1 MAKFSKQSSLPDR
14 LQIQRPL
21 WTCPCFRSEACSQ
34 DILLIWL
41 SRPTTSPL
49 EEVQTAFDQLPKPIQ
64 NGTELIDF
72 LSTHFSPAGAE
83 LIPLT
88 DMNFTTNA
96 TFLTS
101 MNNPVNEE
109 FVETVMLKWENL
121 TRIWNESSLC
131 PECQSSFIPIKRP
144 FVIAGGRFREAY
156 YWDSYWILQ
165 GLLRTGGSF
174 TQISRNQI
182 ENFLD
187 NVELFGFVPNGGRKY
202 YLNRSQPPMLPQ
214 MVRIYVEYTGDSSIL
229 TRALP
234 LLMKEYDFFER
245 NRSVSFSIDGTDETY
260 TLNQYVPQRFLAQLS
275 LRQVTDSKDRYNVE
289 NNQPRPESYR
299 EDWEQVNNESFY
311 AASGGIY
318 AAPKLNDQ
326 EAASQYRNL
335 ASGAES
341 GWDFSSRFL
350 QIPREAVEDVSF
362 PLRSLNVVNMVPV
375 DLNSFLYW
383 NEITIAGFL
392 HQVDQ
397 TDNAVLWEDRARQ
410 RAEAMHAV
418 MWNATLNAYLDY
430 NLTSDSQEAFTLRD
444 ADALPIET
452 IVAPTDDAQLVFN
465 VAQLLPFLTGAA
477 LPNVKNNPALTK
489 IAFERVSHFLDAR
502 DGGIAPTNFRST
514 QQWDQPNVWPP
525 HMQMLMDAL
534 LQTPANEEAWA
545 WAHDL
550 ALRLGQRYLD
560 SAYCTWRAT
569 GGETDSSPKLGGLTE
584 SADLGGLMFEKYSD
598 VSLNQAGGGGEYEV
612 VVGFGWSNG
621 VLIWVAD
628 TFRDKLQTPPCTGPD
643 ADFGIPSPS
652 PGSLRRRAVELD
664 SWDAQW
670 ISKSV
675 GGRAGK

>member
-1 MAKFSKQSSLPDR
+1 M
-14 LQIQRPL
+14 
-21 WTCPCFRSEACSQ
+21 
-34 DILLIWL
+34 L

-49 EEVQTAFDQLPKPIQ
+49 EEVQAAFDQLSKPLQ
-64 NGTELIDF
+64 NGTELMNF
-72 LSTHFSPAGAE
+72 LSAHFSPAGAE
-83 LIPLT
+83 LVPLT
-88 DMNFTTNA
+88 GANLTTNA

-101 MNNPVNEE
+101 MNNPINEE
-109 FVETVMLKWENL
+109 FVQVVMSKWENL
-121 TRIWNESSLC
+121 TRVWNETSVC
-131 PECQSSFIPIKRP
+131 AECQSSFIPIKRP
-144 FVIAGGRFREAY
+144 FVVAGGRFREAY

-187 NVELFGFVPNGGRKY
+187 NVENFGFVPNGGRKY
-202 YLNRSQPPMLPQ
+202 YLNRSQPPMLTQ
-214 MVRIYVEYTGDSSIL
+214 MVKIYMEYAGDTSIL

-234 LLMKEYDFFER
+234 LLMAEHDFFVQ
-245 NRSVSFSIDGTDETY
+245 NRSVSFDLADTNKTY
-260 TLNQYVPQRFLAQLS
+260 ILNQ
-275 LRQVTDSKDRYNVE
+275 YNVE

-299 EDWEQVNNESFY
+299 EDWEQVNNASYY
-311 AASGGIY
+311 AASGDIY
-318 AAPKLNDQ
+318 VAPNLTAT
-326 EAASQYRNL
+326 EAFSLYRNL

-350 QIPREAVEDVSF
+350 RNPRDAIDDISF

-383 NEITIAGFL
+383 NEIAIAEFL
-392 HQVDQ
+392 VRDGQA
-397 TDNAVLWEDRARQ
+397 DNATLWEERAQQ

-418 MWNATLNAYLDY
+418 MWNETLNTYLDY
-430 NLTSDSQEAFTLRD
+430 NLTSNSQQAFTARD

-452 IVAPTDDAQLVFN
+452 MSAPTNDTQVVFN

-477 LPNVKNNPALTK
+477 LPEVKANSTLVK
-489 IAFERVSHFLDAR
+489 KAFERVSQFLDAR
-502 DGGIAPTNFRST
+502 AGGIAPTNFRTT
-514 QQWDQPNVWPP
+514 QQWDQPSVWPP

-534 LQTPANEEAWA
+534 LQTPSDDDAWA

-569 GGETDSSPKLGGLTE
+569 GGETDSSPKLGGLNAST
-584 SADLGGLMFEKYSD
+584 DLGGLMFEKYSD
-598 VSLNQAGGGGEYEV
+598 ESLNQAGGGGEYEV

-628 TFRDKLQTPPCTGPD
+628 TFRDKLQTPPCTSD
-643 ADFGIPSPS
+643 LVIPNP
-652 PGSLRRRAVELD
+652 PTGVQRRSAVELA

-670 ISKSV
+670 ISRSV
-675 GGRAGK
+675 GGQAGIR